1 MANRLIYYAYPPLDT
16 MSLDSETTAW
26 ISGFASGVATCSVG
40 LYLLHRRAQ
49 RRSEPALV
57 DDDGTV
63 IPIE

>member
-1 MANRLIYYAYPPLDT
+1 

-57 DDDGTV
+57 DDDGTA